1 MASGDLSV
9 EVLEQPNP
17 GVAALVGAGRV
28 ARELEEVEPVGD
40 PKGPGEVGDEDEAR
54 LQRRYQKRLPAI
66 VVAPEL
72 APELAD
78 ARLQLLPGE
87 VDLAEAAAAA

>member
-9 EVLEQPNP
+9 QVLEQPNT
-17 GVAALVGAGRV
+17 GMAALVGAGRV
-28 ARELEEVEPVGD
+28 ARELEEVDPVGD
-40 PKGPGEVGDEDEAR
+40 AKGPGEVGDEDEAR
-54 LQRRYQKRLPAI
+54 LQRCYQQRLPAV

-72 APELAD
+72 APEFAD

-87 VDLAEAAAAA
+87 VDLAEAGAAA